1 MPPLPLHLNTPSST
15 QLRHDLIPAA
25 VGASIGVFAILVGYV
40 VFIVF
45 WLRAT
50 PRLRST
56 RHSGFLGRKGSGR
69 LRKKGRK
76 EGLEKIVEEGEGE
89 GEGGG
94 RGGVGA
100 RGGDAAGETVPTD
113 GVDSGNGDGWEVVRS
128 SSATQEVVE
137 AVGRKGEAR
146 AWWRGGRR
154 GRGWWR

>member
-50 PRLRST
+50 PRLRS
-56 RHSGFLGRKGSGR
+56 RHSGGLGGHNGSLGR
-69 LRKKGRK
+69 LRKKRRK
-76 EGLEKIVEEGEGE
+76 EGLEKIVEED
-89 GEGGG
+89 EGGG

-113 GVDSGNGDGWEVVRS
+113 GVDSGDGDGWEVVRS

-137 AVGRKGEAR
+137 VVGRKGEAR

-154 GRGWWR
+154 GHGWWR